1 MIKRGAYTIKR
12 RDSRN
17 IEVTKAVT
25 KTISSQMIA
34 DKMNESDFGVL
45 EEGHGYEIWNTG
57 DEYEAEEFVGYFGN
71 TEKAMIKILD
81 DGIIDMWANEAAGLL
96 KMIRHIAE
104 AKQEIIEACK
114 GVEL

>member
-1 MIKRGAYTIKR
+1 MIKIGAYTIKR

-25 KTISSQMIA
+25 KTISNEMILFS
-34 DKMNESDFGVL
+34 MNEKFMKEGVPDAKL
-45 EEGHGYEIWNTG
+45 YKMG
-57 DEYEAEEFVGYFGN
+57 DEYESEEFVGYFGN

-81 DGIIDMWANEAAGLL
+81 DGIVDMWANEAAGLL